1 MGAPLVDATDLER
14 WADRRDSQEVLPEL
28 VRRLVLATALPVS
41 RASFRTGEGIQL
53 GGWDGIVEAEQGNVF
68 VPGGISGWELGTSR
82 AVRRKAQ
89 QDYER
94 RTADPSGL
102 DPGRSAFVFVT
113 PRRWAGKNQWAA
125 ERRAENVWRDVH
137 AYDADDLAAWLVQAP
152 AVHLWISTL
161 LGKRPL
167 DSCDLGGFWEDWA
180 ATTLPKATPAL
191 VLAGR
196 GEAVSRIHDWLR
208 APSGA
213 LALQAETREEA
224 LAVFAA
230 AVMTLPKAEQTV
242 YLSRA
247 VVVRNERAWNH
258 TAAGADPLILV
269 RDFDSPTA
277 VGRAVRAGHR
287 VLIPLGRGDSAYQ
300 NTVTLPPLSRGEA
313 EKALVA
319 AGLHADRA
327 RDLAALARRSLTAF
341 RRKLA
346 VSPEA
351 QQPVWARPEH
361 GPSLLP
367 ALLAGAWND
376 KMEGDRVAIAALSG
390 VSYDDVVTILRR
402 WANESDAPVRK
413 VGDAWYLV
421 SREDAW
427 PLLARYLTHTD
438 LERFRLVTLDVLGT
452 PDPRFD
458 VPVKQRWMANALG
471 HASRWSELIREGFA
485 ESLAIMGA
493 RGEQVTIGS
502 GGSVRDFATLVVSGL
517 LVRANEDWRIWAS
530 LSPVLPLLAE
540 AAPDAFLK
548 AVDRGLAGDQPVLLN
563 VFTDRDDG
571 LFASSPHTG
580 LLWALETLAWNPQYL
595 GYVARLLATLARLD
609 PGGRL
614 ANRPQASLRAIFLL
628 WMPQTA
634 ASREQRMSV
643 LDSLRAREPEVAWT
657 LMMQLLPRTHA
668 VGHPTAKPQWRE
680 WRPDEP
686 KQVTHAEFRKGVQE
700 IAGRLLEDVGES
712 GTRWEDLIA
721 ALPNLP
727 PDEHKAV
734 VDRLGSLDPE
744 GMRPEDR
751 SRIWDGLR
759 KLVVRHRSF
768 PDADW
773 ALPEVRL
780 EPLAAIMERWEPEEP
795 TARYGWLFSHAPD
808 LPEGLEADWVAHEQ
822 AVAHARL
829 GAVRALYDRGGL
841 AEIMAI
847 VGAVEVPGE
856 LGVTLGR
863 SALAEAEEDGLLS
876 NHLAANDVSRA
887 QFARGFAFGR
897 ISSRGREWATAKLMG
912 IGRSWTPAQQAE
924 ILVCMPTDPE
934 TWDLA
939 ATLGQETE
947 RCYWRLVSP
956 YGINNIDAARAVR
969 NFLKHDRPF
978 GAIKL
983 LADREVTPASLAAEA
998 LESALQTSTPTDR
1011 PDSSFGYEVGE
1022 LLDRLASSAD
1032 VEEGRIARLEWAFLP
1047 LLRHRRTPKLLH
1059 RELARNPDLFADV
1072 VSVVFR
1078 AADEEPREVQNHER
1092 DRAQR
1097 GYELLSSWRTVPGI
1111 SEDGAV
1117 DGDRLKEW
1125 VRRAR
1130 ELLRARGRA
1139 VIGDEM
1145 IGQMLSGSPHGPD
1158 GGWPHP
1164 AVRDVIEEVASP
1176 DLERGIEIGV
1186 YNSRGTIVK
1195 DPYEGGTQ
1203 ERKLAERYEGYAKA
1217 AADRWPRTAALLR
1230 RIADGYRKD
1239 ADREDQRA
1247 QLRADLDP

>member
-1 MGAPLVDATDLER
+1 MNATDLER
-14 WADRRDSQEVLPEL
+14 WADRRGSQEVLPEL
-28 VRRLVLATALPVS
+28 VRRLVIATSPRIS
-41 RASFRTGEGIQL
+41 RASFPSGEGIQL

-82 AVRRKAQ
+82 DVRRKAQ
-89 QDYER
+89 EDYER
-94 RTADPSGL
+94 RTAAPSGL
-102 DPGRSAFVFVT
+102 DPARSTFVFVT
-113 PRRWAGKNQWAA
+113 PRRWAGKDQWAG
-125 ERRAENVWRDVH
+125 ERRAEHVWRDVR

-152 AVHLWISTL
+152 AVYLWISTL

-180 ATTLPKATPAL
+180 ATTLPAATPAL

-224 LAVFAA
+224 LAIFAA
-230 AVMTLPKAEQTV
+230 AVKMLPEDEQRA

-247 VVVRNERAWNH
+247 VVVRSEGAWH
-258 TAAGADPLILV
+258 QVAAGADPLILV
-269 RDFDSPTA
+269 RDFDSTTA
-277 VGRAVRAGHR
+277 VGHAVRAGHR
-287 VLIPLGRGDSAYQ
+287 VLIPLGRGDSAHQ
-300 NTVTLPPLSRGEA
+300 NTVTVPPLSRDQVET
-313 EKALVA
+313 ALVA
-319 AGLHADRA
+319 AGLPAERA

-351 QQPVWARPEH
+351 QQPVWARAEH
-361 GPSLLP
+361 GSSLLP

-376 KMEGDRVAIAALSG
+376 KKTEGDQEAIAALSG
-390 VSYDDVVTILRR
+390 ASYDEVVTVLGR
-402 WANESDAPVRK
+402 WANEPDAPVRRF
-413 VGDAWYLV
+413 GDAWYLV

-427 PLLARYLTHTD
+427 PLLARYLTRND
-438 LERFRLVTLDVLGT
+438 LERFQRVALEVLGT

-458 VPVKQRWMANALG
+458 VPVEQRWMANVLG
-471 HASRWSELIREGFA
+471 HAHRWSDLIREGFA
-485 ESLAIMGA
+485 GSLAIMGA
-493 RGEQVTIGS
+493 RGEQVAIGS
-502 GGSVRDFATLVVSGL
+502 GGSVRDFAMLIVRGL
-517 LVRANEDWRIWAS
+517 LARANADWRIWAS

-540 AAPDAFLK
+540 AAPDAFLE

-580 LLWALETLAWNPQYL
+580 LLWALEALAWNPQYL

-628 WMPQTA
+628 WLPQTA
-634 ASREQRMSV
+634 ATLEQRLSV
-643 LDSLRAREPEVAWT
+643 LDSLRDREPEVAWT
-657 LMMQLLPRTHA
+657 LMMQLLPRTHD

-686 KQVTHAEFRKGVQE
+686 EQVTHAEFRKGVQE
-700 IAGRLLEDVGES
+700 IAARLLEDVGES
-712 GTRWEDLIA
+712 GSRWEDLIA
-721 ALPNLP
+721 ALPSLP
-727 PDEHKAV
+727 PATHEAA
-734 VDRLGSLDPE
+734 VDRLRSLDPE
-744 GMRPEDR
+744 GIRPEDR

-759 KLVVRHRSF
+759 KLVARHRSF

-780 EPLAAIMERWEPEEP
+780 EPLAAIMERWEPAEP
-795 TARYGWLFSHAPD
+795 TARYGWLFSHSPD
-808 LPEGLEADWVAHEQ
+808 LPEGLEANWAAHEQ

-829 GAVRALYDRGGL
+829 EAVRTLYNKGGL

-863 SALAEAEEDGLLS
+863 SGLAEVEEDGLLS
-876 NHLAANDVSRA
+876 EHLAANDVSRA
-887 QFARGFAFGR
+887 QFARGFAIGR
-897 ISSRGREWATAKLMG
+897 IASRGREWATAKLKG
-912 IGRSWTPAQQAE
+912 IGQGWTPAQRAE
-924 ILVCMPTDPE
+924 MLVCMPTDPE

-939 ATLGQETE
+939 ATLGQEIE
-947 RCYWRLVSP
+947 SCYWRLVSP
-956 YGINNIDAARAVR
+956 YGINNTHAAQAVR

-978 GAIKL
+978 AAIKL
-983 LADREVTPASLAAEA
+983 LAHREVTPASLAAEA
-998 LESALQTSTPTDR
+998 LESVLQTSTPTDR

-1022 LLDRLASSAD
+1022 LLDRLASSGD
-1032 VEEGRIARLEWAFLP
+1032 VEEGWIARLEWAFLP
-1047 LLRHRRTPKLLH
+1047 LLRNRRTPKLLH
-1059 RELARNPDLFADV
+1059 RELARNPDFFVEV
-1072 VSVVFR
+1072 VSAVFR
-1078 AADEEPREVQNHER
+1078 AAGEEPKEVSDHER
-1092 DRAQR
+1092 DQAQR
-1097 GYELLSSWRTVPGI
+1097 GYELLSSSRTVPGI

-1117 DGDRLKEW
+1117 DRDRLKEW

-1130 ELLRARGRA
+1130 ELLQARGRA

-1164 AVRDVIEEVASP
+1164 AVCDVVEEVASP

-1195 DPYEGGTQ
+1195 DPYEGGAQ
-1203 ERKLAERYEGYAKA
+1203 ERKHAERYQGHATVA
-1217 AADRWPRTAALLR
+1217 SDRWPRTAALLR
-1230 RIADGYRKD
+1230 RIADGYWRE
-1239 ADREDQRA
+1239 ALREDERA
-1247 QLRADLDP
+1247 RLREDLNQ